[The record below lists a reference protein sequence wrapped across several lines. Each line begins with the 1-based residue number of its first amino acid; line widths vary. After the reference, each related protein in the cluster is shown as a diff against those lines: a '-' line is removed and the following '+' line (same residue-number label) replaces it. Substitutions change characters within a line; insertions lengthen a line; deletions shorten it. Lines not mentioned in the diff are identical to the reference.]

1 MDKTQFDRI
10 KKQTVEIILTHP
22 FFASLL
28 LRLKLIEDNEQPT
41 FCTDGKEL
49 RYNADFARSLPDD
62 IVRGVLAHEVL
73 HPALGHPWRV
83 GSRNLRLCNIAADHV
98 VNIFLT
104 EYNEGFA
111 VPPFPLPEGAVCD
124 MRFKGMAMEAIY
136 TVLENEQVDGL
147 DGSGRT
153 PTTGEFTEGKEDGD
167 GDGKSTGPG
176 TKLERIND
184 WANATV
190 QAAHA
195 AAMMGKA
202 PACVSRL
209 VESAVR
215 PVVPWHAI
223 LRRFVSETSQE
234 DYDWTKADR
243 RFLPD
248 FYLPDLH
255 SESTGELVFAIDT
268 SGSVSDDMLSQFL
281 AEADETLATVRPS
294 KLVLI
299 QCDAAVQDV
308 AEFTPG
314 DRVTAK
320 LKGGGGTDFAPIF
333 EEITKRQ
340 LSPLCVI
347 VLTDLYGDFPK
358 TAPDYPVLWVTYGG
372 DSVPFG
378 EVVRFNT

>member
-41 FCTDGKEL
+41 FCTDGEEL
-49 RYNADFARSLPDD
+49 RYNADFARSLSNDL
-62 IVRGVLAHEVL
+62 IRGVLAHEVL

-83 GSRNLRLCNIAADHV
+83 GHRNLRLCNIAADHV
-98 VNIFLT
+98 VNIFLN
-104 EYNEGFA
+104 EYNDGFA
-111 VPPFPLPEGAVCD
+111 TPPFPLPEGALCD

-136 TVLENEQVDGL
+136 TVLESEQVDGP
-147 DGSGRT
+147 DPNPGR
-153 PTTGEFTEGKEDGD
+153 GEFTEGKEDGD
-167 GDGKSTGPG
+167 DKAPG

-195 AAMMGKA
+195 AAMMGKS

-215 PVVPWHAI
+215 PVVPWYQL
-223 LRRFVSETSQE
+223 LRRFVSETAQE

-268 SGSVSDDMLSQFL
+268 SGSVSSRMLAQFL
-281 AEADETLATVRPS
+281 AEAEEALSTARPS
-294 KLVLI
+294 KLVLM
-299 QCDAAVQDV
+299 QCDAEVHEV

-314 DRVTAK
+314 DRVATT
-320 LKGGGGTDFAPIF
+320 LKGGGGTHFAPIF
-333 EEITKRQ
+333 EEVAQRQ

-347 VLTDLYGDFPK
+347 VLTDLYGGFPK

-372 DSVPFG
+372 DSAPFG